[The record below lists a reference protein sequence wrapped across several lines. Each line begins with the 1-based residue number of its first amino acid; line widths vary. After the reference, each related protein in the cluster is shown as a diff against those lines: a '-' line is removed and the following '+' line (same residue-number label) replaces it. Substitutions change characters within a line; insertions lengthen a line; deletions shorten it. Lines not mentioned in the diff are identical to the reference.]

1 MDGPREPTLPQT
13 AAHPNRRAARR
24 RRGRYLGRSRAW
36 EVVVL
41 AVALVVAAPILV
53 VLASVAAPTGE
64 VWSHLASTVLPDYVR
79 NSLWL
84 MLGVGTGTLAIGVGS
99 AWLVTMTRFPGRRT
113 FEWALLLPMAI
124 PAYIL
129 AYAYTDFLQFSG
141 PLQTALR
148 EATGWGARDYWF
160 PRVRSL
166 PGAIGMLT
174 LALYPYVYL
183 LTRTA
188 FLEQSASV
196 LEASR
201 SLGRGAW
208 KSFAR
213 VSLPLARPAI
223 AAGVALALMETLAD
237 FGTVEYFGVVTF
249 TTGIYR
255 TWFGLGEPQAAAQL
269 AALLLMFV
277 LVLILL
283 ERSLG
288 RRPDAQPLGGRYKP
302 LARYRLGGGRAA
314 LAVLACALPIV
325 AGFLLPAGILAEMAI
340 EEASFDPAFWTYLR
354 NTLTVAAVTA
364 VVTLATALLLAYGR
378 RLRPSRPVRIGTRV
392 AAMGYAVPG
401 SVIAVGVLMHLGWL
415 DNRIDAWMQAAFGV
429 STGLLLSGT
438 IAGLVFAYL
447 VRFLAVAYGGVEAS
461 LAKITSS
468 MDDAA
473 RSLGRRGLS
482 TLLQVHVPLL
492 RGSLL
497 TAALLVFVDVMKE
510 LPATLIVRPFDFDT
524 LAVRVYRLA
533 SDERLAEAAPGAL
546 AIALVGLVPVIVLS
560 IGIARSRDARR
571 G

>member
-1 MDGPREPTLPQT
+1 MDGPRVPIRPVTPPPRRP
-13 AAHPNRRAARR
+13 AA
-24 RRGRYLGRSRAW
+24 RRGRYLGRSRVW
-36 EVVVL
+36 EIVVVL
-41 AVALVVAAPILV
+41 VALLVAAPILV
-53 VLASVAAPTGE
+53 VLASVFTPTGE
-64 VWSHLASTVLPDYVR
+64 IWSHLAATVLPEYVR
-79 NSLWL
+79 NSLAL
-84 MLGVGTGTLAIGVGS
+84 MAGVGVGTLVIGVGT
-99 AWLVTMTRFPGRRT
+99 AWLVTMTEFPGRRVA
-113 FEWALLLPMAI
+113 EWALLLPMAI

-160 PRVRSL
+160 PNVRSL
-166 PGAIGMLT
+166 GGAIAMLT

-188 FLEQSASV
+188 FLEQSASI
-196 LEASR
+196 LEAAR

-208 KSFAR
+208 KSFFL

-237 FGTVEYFGVVTF
+237 FGTVEFFGVITF

-255 TWFGLGEPQAAAQL
+255 TWFGLGEREAAAQL
-269 AALLLMFV
+269 AALLMVFV

-283 ERSLG
+283 ERGLG
-288 RRPDAQPLGGRYKP
+288 RRPDAQPLTSRFRP
-302 LARYRLGGGRAA
+302 LARYRLRGGRAA
-314 LAVLACALPIV
+314 LALVAVTAPIV
-325 AGFLLPAGILAEMAI
+325 AGFLAPAGILAEMA
-340 EEASFDPAFWTYLR
+340 ASQRQRFDPAFWTYLR
-354 NTLTVAAVTA
+354 NTLTVASVTA
-364 VVTLATALLLAYGR
+364 ALTLTVALLLAYGR

-415 DNRIDAWMQAAFGV
+415 DNRIDAWAEATFGI

-461 LAKITSS
+461 LAKITPN

-473 RSLGRRGLS
+473 RSLGRRGLG

-510 LPATLIVRPFDFDT
+510 LPATLIVRPFNFDT

-533 SDERLAEAAPGAL
+533 SDERLQDAAAGSL

-560 IGIARSRDARR
+560 IGIARSRSSRR